1 MDEYP
6 SRQEQHRI
14 NDADFADGWRYTF
27 DEAIDAALSDPELY
41 RDGTEATVEE
51 HLVKK
56 RGDSSFHDHK
66 VRLKT

>member
-14 NDADFADGWRYTF
+14 NDADFAQRWRETF
-27 DEAIDAALSDPELY
+27 EDAVYAALAEYP
-41 RDGTEATVEE
+41 DGTEATIEE
-51 HLVKK
+51 IQVRK

-66 VRLKT
+66 VTL

>member
-14 NDADFADGWRYTF
+14 NDADFADGWRYSF
-27 DEAIDAALSDPELY
+27 GEAIDAALARAEY
-41 RDGTEATVEE
+41 RDGDEAQIEE
-51 HLVKK
+51 HWVKK

-66 VRLKT
+66 VSLKT